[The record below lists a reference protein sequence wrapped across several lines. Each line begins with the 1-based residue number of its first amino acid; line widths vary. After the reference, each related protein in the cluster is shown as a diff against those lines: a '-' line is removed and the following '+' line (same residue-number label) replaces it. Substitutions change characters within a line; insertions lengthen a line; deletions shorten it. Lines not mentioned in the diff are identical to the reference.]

1 MSAAGGRWRR
11 RAVVAVLALALTG
24 CSVDLV
30 DADDAP
36 RTDAPTTGASAGREV
51 PGTSATVE
59 APDAASTV
67 VVPVPD
73 ADLPTRSSPRS
84 TRDVLRLRVQQQVTC
99 SGGELVVAAAGAAVE
114 VTDACGTLT
123 VSGADAVVVA
133 GDVERLVVA
142 GAGATVLVARA
153 DDVDLQA
160 AGLTVRWEDGAP
172 TVADAGAG
180 STYGVVDD
188 G

>member
-1 MSAAGGRWRR
+1 M
-11 RAVVAVLALALTG
+11 LALALTG

-36 RTDAPTTGASAGREV
+36 RPGGPTTGAPTTGATAGREV

-59 APDAASTV
+59 APEAMSTAV
-67 VVPVPD
+67 APAPG
-73 ADLPTRSSPRS
+73 AQRPSRPSPRS
-84 TRDVLRLRVQQQVTC
+84 TRDVLLAGVQQQVTC
-99 SGGELVVAAAGAAVE
+99 GGGELVVAEAGAAVE

-133 GDVERLVVA
+133 GDVGRLVVA

-160 AGLTVRWEDGAP
+160 AGLTVRWEGGAP
-172 TVADAGAG
+172 TVVDVGAG
-180 STYGVVDD
+180 SSYGVVDD